1 MLPCPI
7 VVKLP
12 LAIGVAAMMC
22 VATPWR
28 SSAASFVGRL

>member
-12 LAIGVAAMMC
+12 LAIGVATHIIA
-22 VATPWR
+22 ATPWR
-28 SSAASFVGRL
+28 SSAASFLGTW